1 MAEQNLGSWFW
12 DPSPPSPRNASF
24 LIKATFPFLPPLA
37 SSVLNFEQQGA
48 GPEFGNTQ
56 LSFALL
62 VFMFFV
68 FFLKS
73 RLHVI
78 SKILLGEQQL
88 THIILF
94 SEKEF

>member
-62 VFMFFV
+62 VFNVFCIFF
-68 FFLKS
+68 
-73 RLHVI
+73 
-78 SKILLGEQQL
+78 KI
-88 THIILF
+88 
-94 SEKEF
+94 KVACDK